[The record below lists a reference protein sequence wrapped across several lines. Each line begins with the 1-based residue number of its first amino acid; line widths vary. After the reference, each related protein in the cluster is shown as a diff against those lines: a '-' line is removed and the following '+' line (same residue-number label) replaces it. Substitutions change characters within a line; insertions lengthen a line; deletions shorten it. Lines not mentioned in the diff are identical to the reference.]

1 MPNAIV
7 TGGTQGIGK
16 ATVEKLLSEG
26 FTVATCARN
35 KEDLNNL
42 KVQWADQYPDSKLIT
57 IKTDLSKKEEVLAF
71 AEDIK
76 RSFETIDIL
85 VNNAGIYYPGNIC
98 DEPDGSLEQMLS
110 TNLLSVYHLT
120 RALLPQLK
128 AQRSGYIFNICS
140 VASLKAYPGGGS
152 YSISKYALL
161 GFSENLREELKADNI
176 KVVSVCPGATN
187 SRSWEG
193 SGIDPERIMDPTDVS
208 EMIWATY
215 TLSSKANVDMLVMR
229 PQLGDL

>member
-35 KEDLNNL
+35 EEDLNNL
-42 KVQWADQYPDSKLIT
+42 KAQWTDQYPDSKVIT

-71 AEDIK
+71 AAQVKE
-76 RSFETIDIL
+76 SFKTIDIL
-85 VNNAGIYYPGNIC
+85 VNNAGIYYPGNIY

-176 KVVSVCPGATN
+176 KVVSLCPGATN

-215 TLSSKANVDMLVMR
+215 TLSSKANVEMLVMR

>member
-35 KEDLNNL
+35 EEDLNNL
-42 KVQWADQYPDSKLIT
+42 KAQWTDQYPDSKVIT

-71 AEDIK
+71 ADQVKE
-76 RSFETIDIL
+76 SFKTINIL

-128 AQRSGYIFNICS
+128 AQKSGYIFNICS

-161 GFSENLREELKADNI
+161 GFSENLREELKTDNI
-176 KVVSVCPGATN
+176 KVTSVCPGATN

-193 SGIDPERIMDPTDVS
+193 SGIDPERIMEPTDVS

-215 TLSSKANVDMLVMR
+215 TLSSKADVEMLVMR

>member
-35 KEDLNNL
+35 EEDLNNL

-57 IKTDLSKKEEVLAF
+57 VKTDLSKKEEVVAF

>member
-35 KEDLNNL
+35 EEDLNNL

-57 IKTDLSKKEEVLAF
+57 VKTDLSKKEEVVAF

-161 GFSENLREELKADNI
+161 GFSENLREELKADDI

>member
-35 KEDLNNL
+35 EEDLNNL

>member
-16 ATVEKLLSEG
+16 AIVEKLLSEG
-26 FTVATCARN
+26 FDVATCARS
-35 KEDLNNL
+35 KDDLESL
-42 KVQWADQYPDSKLIT
+42 KQEMAKKYPDRTLIT
-57 IKTDLSKKEEVLAF
+57 LSVDLSNKEEVLYF
-71 AEDIK
+71 AKSIQEQF
-76 RSFETIDIL
+76 SSIDVL
-85 VNNAGIYYPGNIC
+85 VNNAGIYFPGNIA
-98 DEPDGSLEQMLS
+98 DEPEGCLEQMLS
-110 TNLLSVYHLT
+110 INLLSAYHLT
-120 RALLPQLK
+120 RRILPELIAHKQ
-128 AQRSGYIFNICS
+128 GHIFNICS

-161 GFSENLREELKADNI
+161 GFSENLREELKAEGI
-176 KVVSVCPGATN
+176 RVTSVCPGATN

-193 SGIDPERIMDPTDVS
+193 SGIDPDRIMDPEDVS

-215 TLSSKANVDMLVMR
+215 TLSAKANVETIVIR